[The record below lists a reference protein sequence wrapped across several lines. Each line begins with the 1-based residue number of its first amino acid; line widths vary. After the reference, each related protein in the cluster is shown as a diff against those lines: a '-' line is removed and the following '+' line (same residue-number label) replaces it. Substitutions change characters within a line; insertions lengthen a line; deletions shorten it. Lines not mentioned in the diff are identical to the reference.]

1 MASPRGKKISPA
13 LLARL
18 KKENIDF
25 VYYGGYYPEMGQML
39 RRARSVGLK
48 TVFMGPEGVG
58 NASLSNIAGA
68 AAEGML
74 VTMPKRY
81 DQDPANSAIVNALK
95 AEKKDPSGPYVW
107 ITYAAVQVAGAGDG
121 QNRQPAAAG
130 FNQRFES
137 ARGENRDWA
146 ADLGMKKAI

>member
-1 MASPRGKKISPA
+1 
-13 LLARL
+13 
-18 KKENIDF
+18 
-25 VYYGGYYPEMGQML
+25 ML
-39 RRARSVGLK
+39 RRALRRVENRVYGA
-48 TVFMGPEGVG
+48 GRVG

-107 ITYAAVQVAGAGDG
+107 ITYAAVQSLAQAMDRTGSQQPLDLIKDLKAHGAKTVIGPLT
-121 QNRQPAAAG
+121 R
-130 FNQRFES
+130 
-137 ARGENRDWA
+137 
-146 ADLGMKKAI
+146 

>member
-1 MASPRGKKISPA
+1 
-13 LLARL
+13 
-18 KKENIDF
+18 
-25 VYYGGYYPEMGQML
+25 ML

-95 AEKKDPSGPYVW
+95 AEKKDPSGRTVRLDHLCRR
-107 ITYAAVQVAGAGDG
+107 AVAGAGDG

-146 ADLGMKKAI
+146 ADRDEKGDLKGFEFGVFQWHADGSSSAAK

>member
-1 MASPRGKKISPA
+1 
-13 LLARL
+13 
-18 KKENIDF
+18 
-25 VYYGGYYPEMGQML
+25 ML
-39 RRARSVGLK
+39 RQARSVGLK

-107 ITYAAVQVAGAGDG
+107 ITLCRRAVAGAGDG

-146 ADLGMKKAI
+146 ADLG